1 MSRTSG
7 ASRRWLSILA
17 TVLPCAVC
25 VAGPQIRTSA
35 GLVEGVTDQTSQLN
49 MFLGVPFAAPPV
61 RELRWKEPHPVKSWE
76 GVRKADHFSARCMQR
91 PLYSDMNFRSKEIS
105 EDCLYLNIWTSAK
118 SSSERQPV
126 LVYFFGGG
134 FRAGDASEYRYDGA
148 SMAKRGITTVTVNYR
163 LDVFGMLAHPWLT
176 QESPHHASGNYALLD
191 QAAALKWVKQNI
203 AAFGGDPNR
212 VTIAGESAGSI
223 SVSALMASHL
233 SRGLI
238 AGAIGESGSMLGR
251 GTVPS
256 LADAE
261 TKGVAF
267 AQFVKALSV
276 EELRAIPAG
285 MLLEAAAA
293 ESAPRLD
300 LIVDGYFFPKTPAD
314 IYQAGEQAH
323 VPLLAG
329 TNSQESG
336 FDAVLGPN
344 PPTLDNYKQALHRMF
359 GDKADRVLQLY
370 PAATDQ
376 EVMDAATELASDRFL
391 GYSTWQWVETHGKT
405 AKGQPTF
412 YYFYS
417 RPRPTPVNPA
427 QRSERGA
434 VHSAEIE
441 YAMGNLDTNKVFAWS
456 PEDHKVS
463 ETMQSYFANF
473 IKRRDPNGPGLPKW
487 DAYNKSDTHPRLTI
501 DVDTR
506 LEPDTRRPRYELAE
520 QLSKR

>member
-1 MSRTSG
+1 
-7 ASRRWLSILA
+7 
-17 TVLPCAVC
+17 
-25 VAGPQIRTSA
+25 VAGPQVKTSA
-35 GLVEGVTDQTSQLN
+35 GLVEGIADQKSRVS

-76 GVRKADHFSARCMQR
+76 GVRKADQFGARCMQR
-91 PLYSDMNFRSKEIS
+91 PLYSDMNFRSDEVS

-118 SSSERQPV
+118 PGSERQPV

-176 QESPHHASGNYALLD
+176 AESPHHASGNYGLLD
-191 QAAALKWVKQNI
+191 QAAALQWVKNNI

-212 VTIAGESAGSI
+212 ITIAGESAGSI
-223 SVSALMASHL
+223 SVSALMASPL

-251 GTVPS
+251 GKVPS

-261 TKGVAF
+261 KNGVAF
-267 AQFVKALSV
+267 AQLVKALSL
-276 EELRAIPAG
+276 EEMRAIPAG
-285 MLLEAAAA
+285 ILLESAALD
-293 ESAPRLD
+293 SAPRLD
-300 LIVDGYFFPKTPAD
+300 LIVDGYFFPKSPAE
-314 IYQAGEQAH
+314 IYEAGEQAH

-329 TNSQESG
+329 TNSQESA
-336 FDAVLGPN
+336 FDAVIGPN
-344 PPTLDNYKQALHRMF
+344 PPTLENYKQALHRIF
-359 GDKADRVLQLY
+359 GDKASRALQLY
-370 PAATDQ
+370 PAATDE

-391 GYSTWQWVETHGKT
+391 GYSTWRWVETHGKT
-405 AKGQPTF
+405 AKNQPTF

-417 RPRPTPVNPA
+417 RARPTPTNPEQKA
-427 QRSERGA
+427 ERGA

-441 YAMGNLDTNKVFAWS
+441 YAMGNLDTNKVFAWR

-463 ETMQSYFANF
+463 KTMQSYFANF
-473 IKRRDPNGPGLPKW
+473 IQRRDPNGAGLPKW
-487 DAYNKSDTHPRLTI
+487 DAYNKSDAHPRLTI
-501 DVDTR
+501 DVNTR
-506 LEPDTRRPRYELAE
+506 LEPDTRRARYELAE
-520 QLSKR
+520 QSTNR